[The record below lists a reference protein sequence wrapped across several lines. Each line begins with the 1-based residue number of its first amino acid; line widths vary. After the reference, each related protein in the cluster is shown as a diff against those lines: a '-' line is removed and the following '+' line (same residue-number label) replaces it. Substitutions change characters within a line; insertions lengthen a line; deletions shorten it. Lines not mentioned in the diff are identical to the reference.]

1 MARWIGVD
9 LDGTLAKSI
18 NSTGT
23 AIGDPI
29 LPMLERVELW
39 LSRGREVRIF
49 TARASDPQQVASIRA
64 WLKRHGIE
72 QCGITDRK
80 DLEMIEFYDDKARRV
95 VKDTGRLCSGCR
107 PSRISSERNHSEH
120 RTGKILL
127 TDC

>member
-9 LDGTLAKSI
+9 LDGTLAKSV
-18 NSTGT
+18 NSNGT
-23 AIGDPI
+23 AIGDPVFS
-29 LPMLERVELW
+29 MLERVKLY

-80 DLEMIEFYDDKARRV
+80 DLELIEFYDDKARRV
-95 VKDTGRLCSGCR
+95 VQDTGRLCSGCR
-107 PSRISSERNHSEH
+107 PQRRSVERKSREHSSDEV
-120 RTGKILL
+120 LL

>member
-1 MARWIGVD
+1 MGRWIGVD

-18 NSTGT
+18 NSNGT
-23 AIGDPI
+23 AIGDPVFS
-29 LPMLERVELW
+29 MLERVELW

-49 TARASDPQQVASIRA
+49 TARASDPQQVASIQA

-72 QCGITDRK
+72 ECGITDRK

-95 VKDTGRLCSGCR
+95 VADTGRLCSGCR
-107 PSRISSERNHSEH
+107 PSRRSLERKHREH
-120 RTGKILL
+120 ATGEALL

>member
-9 LDGTLAKSI
+9 LDGTLAKSV

-23 AIGDPI
+23 AIGDPV

-49 TARASDPQQVASIRA
+49 TARASDPRQVDSIRA

-72 QCGITDRK
+72 KCGITDRK

-95 VKDTGRLCSGCR
+95 VQDTGRLCSGCR
-107 PSRISSERNHSEH
+107 PSRRSSERKSREH
-120 RTGKILL
+120 AADELL
-127 TDC
+127 QTDC